1 MNLAMVILRCRL
13 QLAIVEARLS
23 PYDDQRHAAKGMMD
37 MDPQAYS
44 ELSLR
49 ELRVL
54 HVLFQERSITRTAQA
69 METTQPAI
77 SKMLRRLRAQ
87 FSDPLF
93 VRNGQAMQPTAKS
106 LDIADRLRVLLA
118 AADGLRSAATGFDP
132 TSSNRL
138 FSLLLTDVGMIRF
151 LPPLIAR
158 LAVIAPNISVRAV
171 PLDARQFEH
180 RLETGEAD
188 LAFGAFP
195 KAARHLRRQRLY
207 FDGYSSVLRKRH
219 PRASKSRSRAGFLA
233 ERHILV
239 TGSETG
245 HAAHLT
251 AQRVLSSAIA
261 PAHVMLRVPS
271 FIAGAIV
278 AAETDGIATLPAN
291 LAHRLAGP
299 LGLAAFE
306 PPIALPR
313 IEIAQFWHERY
324 HRDAGHRWLRNV
336 TFELFAHSVRLA
348 D

>member
-1 MNLAMVILRCRL
+1 M
-13 QLAIVEARLS
+13 
-23 PYDDQRHAAKGMMD
+23 DQK
-37 MDPQAYS
+37 AYS

-54 HVLFQERSITRTAQA
+54 NALLALRSITRTAQA

-77 SKMLRRLRAQ
+77 SKMLGHLRVQ

-93 VRNGQAMQPTAKS
+93 VRNGQAMQPTAKA

-118 AADGLRSAATGFDP
+118 AADGLRSAATD
-132 TSSNRL
+132 
-138 FSLLLTDVGMIRF
+138 RF

-158 LAVIAPNISVRAV
+158 IAAIAPGISVRAV
-171 PLDARQFEH
+171 PLDARQFEY

-207 FDGYSSVLRKRH
+207 FDDYSSVLRKRH
-219 PRASKSRSRAGFLA
+219 PRASKSRSRIGFLA

-245 HAAHLT
+245 HAAHL
-251 AQRVLSSAIA
+251 AAHRVLSSAIA
-261 PAHVMLRVPS
+261 PANVMLRVPS
-271 FIAGAIV
+271 FVAGAIV
-278 AAETDGIATLPAN
+278 AAETDGVATLPTN
-291 LAHRLAGP
+291 LAQRLAGP
-299 LGLAAFE
+299 LGLVAFE
-306 PPIALPR
+306 TPIALPR

-324 HRDAGHRWLRNV
+324 HRDAGHRWLRNL
-336 TFELFAHSVRLA
+336 TFELFARSAR
-348 D
+348 

>member
-1 MNLAMVILRCRL
+1 M
-13 QLAIVEARLS
+13 
-23 PYDDQRHAAKGMMD
+23 DQE
-37 MDPQAYS
+37 AYS

-54 HVLFQERSITRTAQA
+54 HALLQQRSITRTAEA
-69 METTQPAI
+69 METTQPAV

-93 VRNGQAMQPTAKS
+93 VRNGQAMQPTAKA
-106 LDIADRLRVLLA
+106 LDIADRLRGLLA
-118 AADGLRSAATGFDP
+118 AADGLRFAATEFDP
-132 TSSNRL
+132 ASSDRL
-138 FSLLLTDVGMIRF
+138 FSLLLTDVGMIHF

-158 LAVIAPNISVRAV
+158 VAAIAPKISVRAV
-171 PLDARQFEH
+171 PLDARQFEP

-195 KAARHLRRQRLY
+195 KAARYLRRQRLY

-219 PRASKSRSRAGFLA
+219 PRASRCQSRSGFLA

-245 HAAHLT
+245 HAAHRT
-251 AQRVLSSAIA
+251 AHRILSAAIA
-261 PAHVMLRVPS
+261 PANVMLRVPS
-271 FIAGAIV
+271 FVAGAIV
-278 AAETDGIATLPAN
+278 AAETDAVATLPTN
-291 LAHRLAGP
+291 LAQRLAGP
-299 LGLAAFE
+299 LGLVTFE

-324 HRDAGHRWLRNV
+324 HRDAGHKWLRNL
-336 TFELFAHSVRLA
+336 TFELFAAAR
-348 D
+348 

>member
-1 MNLAMVILRCRL
+1 M
-13 QLAIVEARLS
+13 
-23 PYDDQRHAAKGMMD
+23 DQE
-37 MDPQAYS
+37 AYS

-54 HVLFQERSITRTAQA
+54 NVLQQRSITQTAEA

-77 SKMLRRLRAQ
+77 SKMLRHLRAQ

-93 VRNGQAMQPTAKS
+93 VRNGGAMQPTAKA
-106 LDIADRLRVLLA
+106 LDIAARLRVLLD
-118 AADGLRSAATGFDP
+118 AADGLRSAATEFDP
-132 TSSNRL
+132 ARSDRL

-158 LAVIAPNISVRAV
+158 VAVIAPNVSVRAV

-195 KAARHLRRQRLY
+195 KAARYLRRQRLY

-239 TGSETG
+239 TASETG

-251 AQRVLSSAIA
+251 AQRVLSAAIL
-261 PAHVMLRVPS
+261 PANVMLRVPS

-278 AAETDGIATLPAN
+278 AAETDGIATLPTN
-291 LAHRLAGP
+291 LARRLAEP

-306 PPIALPR
+306 TPITLPR

-336 TFELFAHSVRLA
+336 TFELFAHSAR
-348 D
+348 

>member
-1 MNLAMVILRCRL
+1 M
-13 QLAIVEARLS
+13 
-23 PYDDQRHAAKGMMD
+23 DQE
-37 MDPQAYS
+37 AYS

-54 HVLFQERSITRTAQA
+54 HALLQQRSITRTAEA
-69 METTQPAI
+69 METTQPAV
-77 SKMLRRLRAQ
+77 SKTLRRLRAQ

-93 VRNGQAMQPTAKS
+93 VRNGQAMQPTAKA
-106 LDIADRLRVLLA
+106 LDIADRLRGLLA
-118 AADGLRSAATGFDP
+118 AADGLRFAATEFDP
-132 TSSNRL
+132 ASSDRL

-158 LAVIAPNISVRAV
+158 VADIAPNISVRAV
-171 PLDARQFEH
+171 PLDARQFEP

-195 KAARHLRRQRLY
+195 KAARYLRRQRLY

-219 PRASKSRSRAGFLA
+219 PRASRCQSRSGFLA

-245 HAAHLT
+245 HAAH
-251 AQRVLSSAIA
+251 RILSAAIA
-261 PAHVMLRVPS
+261 PANVMLRVPS
-271 FIAGAIV
+271 FVAGAIV
-278 AAETDGIATLPAN
+278 AAETDAVATLPTN
-291 LAHRLAGP
+291 LAQRLAGP
-299 LGLAAFE
+299 LGLVAFE

-324 HRDAGHRWLRNV
+324 HRDAGHKWLRNL
-336 TFELFAHSVRLA
+336 TFELFAAAR
-348 D
+348 

>member
-1 MNLAMVILRCRL
+1 MANMN
-13 QLAIVEARLS
+13 QETY
-23 PYDDQRHAAKGMMD
+23 P
-37 MDPQAYS
+37 

-54 HVLFQERSITRTAQA
+54 YALLQQRSITRTAQA
-69 METTQPAI
+69 METTQPSI

-93 VRNGQAMQPTAKS
+93 VRNGQAMQPTAKA
-106 LDIADRLRVLLA
+106 LDIADRLRALLA
-118 AADGLRSAATGFDP
+118 AADGLRSVAAEFDP
-132 TSSNRL
+132 ASSDRR

-158 LAVIAPNISVRAV
+158 VATTAPNISVRAV

-195 KAARHLRRQRLY
+195 KAAHHLRRQRLY
-207 FDGYSSVLRKRH
+207 FDGYSSVVRRQH
-219 PRASKSRSRAGFLA
+219 PRARKCQAGAGFLA

-239 TGSETG
+239 TGSDTG
-245 HAAHLT
+245 HAAHRT
-251 AQRVLSSAIA
+251 AHRVLSSAIA
-261 PAHVMLRVPS
+261 PANVMLRVPS

-278 AAETDGIATLPAN
+278 AAETDGVATLPTN
-291 LAHRLAGP
+291 LAKRLAEP
-299 LGLAAFE
+299 LGLIAFE
-306 PPIALPR
+306 PPIVLPR

-324 HRDAGHRWLRNV
+324 HRDPGHIWLRNL
-336 TFELFAHSVRLA
+336 TFELFSCTAR
-348 D
+348 

>member
-1 MNLAMVILRCRL
+1 
-13 QLAIVEARLS
+13 
-23 PYDDQRHAAKGMMD
+23 MMD
-37 MDPQAYS
+37 MDQKAYS

-54 HVLFQERSITRTAQA
+54 NALLALRSITRTAEA

-77 SKMLRRLRAQ
+77 SKMLRHLRVQ

-93 VRNGQAMQPTAKS
+93 VRNGHAMQPTAKA

-118 AADGLRSAATGFDP
+118 AADGLRSAATAFDP
-132 TSSNRL
+132 ASSDRP

-158 LAVIAPNISVRAV
+158 IAAIAPGISVRAV
-171 PLDARQFEH
+171 PLDARQFEY

-195 KAARHLRRQRLY
+195 KAARHLRRQHLY

-219 PRASKSRSRAGFLA
+219 PRVSKSQSRIGFLA

-251 AQRVLSSAIA
+251 AHRVLSSAIA
-261 PAHVMLRVPS
+261 PGNVMLRVPS
-271 FIAGAIV
+271 FVAGAVV
-278 AAETDGIATLPAN
+278 AAETDGVATLPTN
-291 LAHRLAGP
+291 LAQRLAGP
-299 LGLAAFE
+299 LGLVAFE
-306 PPIALPR
+306 TPIALPR

-324 HRDAGHRWLRNV
+324 HRDAGHQWLRNV
-336 TFELFAHSVRLA
+336 TFELFARSAR
-348 D
+348 

>member
-1 MNLAMVILRCRL
+1 MEKR
-13 QLAIVEARLS
+13 
-23 PYDDQRHAAKGMMD
+23 
-37 MDPQAYS
+37 AYP

-54 HVLFQERSITRTAQA
+54 NELLQQRSITRTAEV
-69 METTQPAI
+69 METTQPAV
-77 SKMLRRLRAQ
+77 SKMLRSLRAQ

-93 VRNGQAMQPTAKS
+93 VRNGQAMQPTAKV
-106 LDIADRLRVLLA
+106 LDIADRLRVLLT
-118 AADGLRSAATGFDP
+118 AADGLRSAATEFDP
-132 TSSNRL
+132 AGSDRL
-138 FSLLLTDVGMIRF
+138 FSLLVTDVGMIIF

-158 LAVIAPNISVRAV
+158 VATAAPGISVRAV

-195 KAARHLRRQRLY
+195 KAARYLRRQRLY

-219 PRASKSRSRAGFLA
+219 PRAAKAASRAGFLA

-245 HAAHLT
+245 HAAHRT
-251 AQRVLSSAIA
+251 AQLVLSAAIA
-261 PAHVMLRVPS
+261 PANVMLRVPS

-278 AAETDGIATLPAN
+278 AAETDGIATLPTN
-291 LAHRLAGP
+291 LARRLAGP

-306 PPIALPR
+306 TPIALPR

-324 HRDAGHRWLRNV
+324 HRDAGHKWLRHV
-336 TFELFAHSVRLA
+336 TFELFAR
-348 D
+348 

>member
-1 MNLAMVILRCRL
+1 MKILRDRFEP
-13 QLAIVEARLS
+13 VEPVFVIDASLPRGGDLHHIKTGIMVM
-23 PYDDQRHAAKGMMD
+23 DQN
-37 MDPQAYS
+37 AYT

-54 HVLFQERSITRTAQA
+54 NALLQLRSITRTAHA

-77 SKMLRRLRAQ
+77 SKMLQRLRGQ

-93 VRNGQAMQPTAKS
+93 VRNDNAMQPTAKA
-106 LDIADRLRVLLA
+106 LDLADRLRVLLA
-118 AADGLRSAATGFDP
+118 AADSLRSAATEFDP
-132 TSSNRL
+132 LRSDRL

-158 LAVIAPNISVRAV
+158 VAAIAPKISIRAV

-195 KAARHLRRQRLY
+195 MAARHLRRRRLY
-207 FDGYSSVLRKRH
+207 FGNYSSVIRKRH
-219 PRASKSRSRAGFLA
+219 PRASKSRSRIGFLA

-245 HAAHLT
+245 HAAHRT
-251 AQRVLSSAIA
+251 AHRVLSSAIV
-261 PAHVMLRVPS
+261 PGNVMLRVPS

-278 AAETDGIATLPAN
+278 AAETDGVATLPTN
-291 LAHRLAGP
+291 LAERLAAP
-299 LGLAAFE
+299 LDLVAFE

-324 HRDAGHRWLRNV
+324 HRDAGHKWLRNL
-336 TFELFAHSVRLA
+336 TFELFAH
-348 D
+348 

>member
-1 MNLAMVILRCRL
+1 M
-13 QLAIVEARLS
+13 
-23 PYDDQRHAAKGMMD
+23 DQE
-37 MDPQAYS
+37 AYS

-54 HVLFQERSITRTAQA
+54 NVLLQQRSITQTAEA

-77 SKMLRRLRAQ
+77 SKMLRHLRAQ

-93 VRNGQAMQPTAKS
+93 VRNGGAMQPTTKA
-106 LDIADRLRVLLA
+106 LDIAARLRVLLD
-118 AADGLRSAATGFDP
+118 AADGLRSAATEFDP
-132 TSSNRL
+132 ARSDRL

-158 LAVIAPNISVRAV
+158 VAVIAPNVRVRAV

-239 TGSETG
+239 TASETG

-251 AQRVLSSAIA
+251 AQRVLSAAIL
-261 PAHVMLRVPS
+261 PANVMLRVPS

-278 AAETDGIATLPAN
+278 AAETDGIATLPTN
-291 LAHRLAGP
+291 LAQRLAEP

-306 PPIALPR
+306 TPITLPR

-336 TFELFAHSVRLA
+336 TFELFAHSAR
-348 D
+348 